1 MCAQDRE
8 EALRDAIIAVK
19 KYVKLK
25 EECCGRHEA
34 FVGVSVNGKDQHG
47 IRTVFVD
54 VTNENVKIVIE
65 DFHTL
70 CSHNTNEFTPASD
83 EISIINNTLQIR
95 PKNSLFGLSVI
106 EITAK
111 D

>member
-8 EALRDAIIAVK
+8 KVLHKAIIAAK
-19 KYVKLK
+19 QYLKLK
-25 EECCGRHEA
+25 EECRGRHEA
-34 FVGVSVNGKDQHG
+34 FVGVSVNGKDKHG
-47 IRTVFVD
+47 VRTVFVD

-70 CSHNTNEFTPASD
+70 CSHNTNEFTPISD
-83 EISIINNTLQIR
+83 DISIINNTLQIR

-111 D
+111 V